1 MSLLDECV
9 PRRRPRDETWNAL
22 QIATAEEE
30 VARAESRVTPETR
43 RGMLQALRECVRDT
57 AECSGQCDVH
67 VCPGESHERLV
78 NTIHDPSH
86 LFATRTVP
94 CADWWSS
101 SPCMACTVERYLVG
115 DRSAGRLERSIASI
129 QKHDAARE
137 ATGPSISVE
146 HVLWLAARS
155 IMLMQQAR
163 ALVPASGF
171 SEVIDWAP
179 VSDDGQLKVMLW
191 LKGQGQSLHEADD
204 RVDEANPLRLDE
216 QRFWDYCKRRSAQR
230 ASIDLKRQV
239 FMKKIDNTTSA
250 GSTTVTRPAPVPYH
264 APDQCQVV
272 PWAWNLAKGGG
283 SEATLAVLVSAA
295 HLRQAGEDTS
305 GLDQL

>member
-1 MSLLDECV
+1 
-9 PRRRPRDETWNAL
+9 
-22 QIATAEEE
+22 
-30 VARAESRVTPETR
+30 
-43 RGMLQALRECVRDT
+43 
-57 AECSGQCDVH
+57 
-67 VCPGESHERLV
+67 
-78 NTIHDPSH
+78 
-86 LFATRTVP
+86 
-94 CADWWSS
+94 
-101 SPCMACTVERYLVG
+101 
-115 DRSAGRLERSIASI
+115 
-129 QKHDAARE
+129 
-137 ATGPSISVE
+137 
-146 HVLWLAARS
+146 
-155 IMLMQQAR
+155 MLMQQAR

-283 SEATLAVLVSAA
+283 SEATLAVLELTTEVHSAFEVRESLTEKEQESVKEADFDLEDALAGQPAEHNSLTTMLRNLPPSAA
-295 HLRQAGEDTS
+295 PSIAKAIASYDPAPDETEKVRNLVETASPKFLHFVKLYEHQHPITFVRNHEGFPTAF
-305 GLDQL
+305 